1 MGTQVLHPQEYL
13 FIPTPASF
21 SYRSNHYNYN
31 NKRAVTSKS
40 YRKPV
45 TGPEL
50 KKRDTNLIL
59 KRSTADDSVTAKSR
73 EKVTILRRGKSLDS
87 SLEAVKS
94 DKYAGS
100 AFSVSPS
107 PSALP
112 LPSFLMKKPLS
123 TTVDDSATQDLRRLL
138 RLDWYLIQLKRVRFR
153 VLNRVEPDKTLIHF
167 HFVLTGLR

>member
-1 MGTQVLHPQEYL
+1 MGTQVLYPQEYF
-13 FIPTPASF
+13 FIPTPASL
-21 SYRSNHYNYN
+21 SHRSNHYGYN
-31 NKRAVTSKS
+31 NNNRAATSRS

-45 TGPEL
+45 TRPDL
-50 KKRDTNLIL
+50 KKRDTTLVL
-59 KRSTADDSVTAKSR
+59 KRSSADDSVTGKSR

-112 LPSFLMKKPLS
+112 LPSFLMKKQLS
-123 TTVDDSATQDLRRLL
+123 ATVDDSATRDLRRLL
-138 RLDWYLIQLKRVRFR
+138 RLD
-153 VLNRVEPDKTLIHF
+153 
-167 HFVLTGLR
+167 

>member
-1 MGTQVLHPQEYL
+1 MGTQVLYPQEYF

-21 SYRSNHYNYN
+21 SHQRNYYGYSNN
-31 NKRAVTSKS
+31 RAVTSRS

-45 TGPEL
+45 TRPDL
-50 KKRDTNLIL
+50 KKRDTTLVL
-59 KRSTADDSVTAKSR
+59 KRSSADDSVTGKSR

-112 LPSFLMKKPLS
+112 LPSFLMKKQFS
-123 TTVDDSATQDLRRLL
+123 ATVDDSATRDLRRLL
-138 RLDWYLIQLKRVRFR
+138 RLD
-153 VLNRVEPDKTLIHF
+153 
-167 HFVLTGLR
+167 

>member
-1 MGTQVLHPQEYL
+1 MGTQVLHPQEYF

-21 SYRSNHYNYN
+21 SHRSNHYGYN
-31 NKRAVTSKS
+31 NRAVTSRS

-45 TGPEL
+45 TRPYL
-50 KKRDTNLIL
+50 KKRDTALVS
-59 KRSTADDSVTAKSR
+59 KRSSADDSVTGKSR

-112 LPSFLMKKPLS
+112 LPSFLMKKQLS
-123 TTVDDSATQDLRRLL
+123 ATVDDSATRDLRRLL
-138 RLDWYLIQLKRVRFR
+138 RLD
-153 VLNRVEPDKTLIHF
+153 
-167 HFVLTGLR
+167 

>member
-1 MGTQVLHPQEYL
+1 MGTQVLYPQEYF

-21 SYRSNHYNYN
+21 SHQRNHYGYSN
-31 NKRAVTSKS
+31 NRAVTSRS

-45 TGPEL
+45 TRPDL
-50 KKRDTNLIL
+50 KKRDTALVL
-59 KRSTADDSVTAKSR
+59 KRSSADDSVTGKSR

-112 LPSFLMKKPLS
+112 LPSFLTKKQFS
-123 TTVDDSATQDLRRLL
+123 ATVDDSATRDLRRLL
-138 RLDWYLIQLKRVRFR
+138 RLD
-153 VLNRVEPDKTLIHF
+153 
-167 HFVLTGLR
+167 